1 MAAITDDS
9 KRQPDERDASGARGG
24 AGMTLA
30 EDRRRYEAA
39 RDAGRTA
46 RRGGVKR
53 DRCPYTAPTLRD
65 LREAW
70 ELGWLA
76 EDSERRRK

>member
-1 MAAITDDS
+1 
-9 KRQPDERDASGARGG
+9 
-24 AGMTLA
+24 MTLA
-30 EDRRRYEAA
+30 EDRRRYDAA
-39 RDAGRTA
+39 HDAGRTA

-53 DRCPYTAPTLRD
+53 DHCPFRSPTQRD

-76 EDSERRRK
+76 EDAERRRK